1 MKKFNIAIDGP
12 SGVGKSTIA
21 KKIARQYNMIH
32 LDTGAMYR
40 CIAYFL
46 KNNPGNIEEKL
57 DQIQIQF
64 DNNHVFLNQQD
75 VTDEIRNEEI
85 SLLASYVAK
94 NEKVRHF
101 LVAKQREIAKN
112 QGFILDGRDIGS
124 VVLPDAQVKFYLS
137 ASAEVRAQRRFNEY
151 QSKNIKV
158 ELKDLLNDI
167 EKRDLQDSTRAHS
180 PLIKVV
186 DAYEL
191 DTSNKSI
198 EEVIAE
204 ACEYIERKVQLWF
217 LV

>member
-85 SLLASYVAK
+85 SLLASDVAK

-191 DTSNKSI
+191 DTSNKSV

>member
-85 SLLASYVAK
+85 SLLASDVAK

-204 ACEYIERKVQLWF
+204 ACEYIERKVQL
-217 LV
+217 

>member
-85 SLLASYVAK
+85 SLLASDVAK

-191 DTSNKSI
+191 DTSNKSV

-204 ACEYIERKVQLWF
+204 ACEYIERKVQL
-217 LV
+217 

>member
-85 SLLASYVAK
+85 SLLASDVAK

-101 LVAKQREIAKN
+101 LVSKQREIAKN

-204 ACEYIERKVQLWF
+204 ACEYIERKVQL
-217 LV
+217 

>member
-85 SLLASYVAK
+85 SLLASDVAK
-94 NEKVRHF
+94 NERVRHF

-137 ASAEVRAQRRFNEY
+137 ASAEVRAQRRFHEY

-204 ACEYIERKVQLWF
+204 ACEYIERKVQL
-217 LV
+217 

>member
-1 MKKFNIAIDGP
+1 
-12 SGVGKSTIA
+12 
-21 KKIARQYNMIH
+21 
-32 LDTGAMYR
+32 MYR

-204 ACEYIERKVQLWF
+204 ACEYIERKVQL
-217 LV
+217 

>member
-85 SLLASYVAK
+85 SLLASDVAK

-101 LVAKQREIAKN
+101 LVSKQREIAKN

>member
-204 ACEYIERKVQLWF
+204 ACEYIERKVQL
-217 LV
+217 

>member
-64 DNNHVFLNQQD
+64 DNNHVFLNQHD

-85 SLLASYVAK
+85 SLLASDVAK

-191 DTSNKSI
+191 DTSNKSV

-204 ACEYIERKVQLWF
+204 ACEYIERKVQL
-217 LV
+217 

>member
-57 DQIQIQF
+57 DQIQIQL

-85 SLLASYVAK
+85 SLLASDVAK

-204 ACEYIERKVQLWF
+204 ACEYIERKVQL
-217 LV
+217 